1 MLQGSNLQDFLE
13 NSPSGSTTRRAR
25 ASNCMAE
32 RVPLRLA
39 AFVWCL
45 LVGLQAAPLPSEA
58 GMTDLAAD
66 GYLEL
71 RRRFQAAGSVGVV
84 GSSGNL
90 LYHGHGSAID
100 LHGAVMRFNGAVTQ
114 GYTCLLYTSPSP
126 RD

>member
-1 MLQGSNLQDFLE
+1 
-13 NSPSGSTTRRAR
+13 
-25 ASNCMAE
+25 MAE
-32 RVPLRLA
+32 RGPLRR
-39 AFVWCL
+39 
-45 LVGLQAAPLPSEA
+45 AAPLPSVV

-100 LHGAVMRFNGAVTQ
+100 QHGAVMRFNGAVTQ
-114 GYTCLLYTSPSP
+114 GYTHDVGIGGDSGDTDGVRLIRCAWSHGWADACLLYTSPSP
-126 RD
+126 RDKRQSRMPSSA